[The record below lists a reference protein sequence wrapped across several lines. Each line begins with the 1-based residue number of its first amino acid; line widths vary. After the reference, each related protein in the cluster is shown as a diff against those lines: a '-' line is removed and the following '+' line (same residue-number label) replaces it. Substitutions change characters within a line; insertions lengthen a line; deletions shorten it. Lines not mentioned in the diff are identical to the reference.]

1 MNYLAHIL
9 LARQSDDAMVG
20 ALLGDFCKPWEA
32 GGYKQDIAREIFIH
46 RKVDA
51 FTDSHPVTLQ
61 ARSLFR
67 HTTRRYAGISLDVFY
82 DHVLA
87 EQWHHYCD
95 IPLEAFVRRFYRA
108 LLARRETLP
117 LSLAGQVQ
125 RMVSQDWLGS
135 YREFDSVKLAIQ
147 RIAGRLSRNG
157 AFLKDSV
164 HDLDTHYEALSD
176 GFHAFFPDLIRFVK
190 QEREKFV
197 LLEQGPAMRHAA
209 LA

>member
-32 GGYKQDIAREIFIH
+32 GGYENDIAREIFIH

-51 FTDSHPVTLQ
+51 FTDSHPVILQ
-61 ARSLFR
+61 AKSLFR
-67 HTTRRYAGISLDVFY
+67 QTTRRYAGISLDVFY

-87 EQWHHYCD
+87 EHWDSYCD
-95 IPLEAFVRRFYRA
+95 IPLEPFVHRFYRA
-108 LLARRETLP
+108 LLARREKLP
-117 LSLAGQVQ
+117 LSLAGQVE
-125 RMVSQDWLGS
+125 RMVSHDWLGS
-135 YREFDSVKLAIQ
+135 YRNFDSVRTAIW

-164 HDLDTHYEALSD
+164 EDLDAHYGALSD
-176 GFHAFFPDLIRFVK
+176 GFHAFFPDLIRFATH
-190 QEREKFV
+190 ERERFV
-197 LLEQGPAMRHAA
+197 FPEQRAA
-209 LA
+209 GC